1 MRRRPGALMF
11 GMALSFAVVLT
22 GCAGGTTR
30 TTFPP
35 VGTTPQ
41 PAGDA
46 TAAARAEVVGALGQ
60 LGLQATEAA
69 RSYRP
74 PEGPLLAAAPRTVL
88 QASLPDDPTH
98 GFIVIYAFPSPAAA
112 ADAAEDQAAY
122 ASTGPGGIQY
132 PPGTRF
138 VLRIVGSTVVFF
150 HWSPDV
156 ATDDRTRNIEDALLR
171 IGSGVP
177 VPA

>member
-1 MRRRPGALMF
+1 MRRRHAVAVLAVAL
-11 GMALSFAVVLT
+11 AVAIA

-35 VGTTPQ
+35 LGTTPQ
-41 PAGDA
+41 PAGDR
-46 TAAARAEVVGALGQ
+46 TAAAEAEVIGALGE
-60 LGLQATEAA
+60 LGLQATDAV

-74 PEGPLLAAAPRTVL
+74 PEGALLAAAPRTVL
-88 QASLPDDPTH
+88 QASLPDDPSH
-98 GFIVIYAFPSPAAA
+98 GFIVIYAFSSPTDAAA
-112 ADAAEDQAAY
+112 AARDQAAY
-122 ASTGPGGIQY
+122 VSTGPGGIQY

-138 VLRIVGSTVVFF
+138 VLRIVGPTVVFF

-156 ATDDRTRNIEDALLR
+156 ATDERTRNIEDALLR